1 MMIVRHPSRTDDAKF
16 HIVEDGIT
24 AAKFDTLAELHQWA
38 GETVADS
45 LETAASYRSEAEQ
58 AENFAASLAMLIV
71 SMGSSE
77 MVAAYRAKAGLTP

>member
-45 LETAASYRSEAEQ
+45 LKTAASYRSEAEQ
-58 AENFAASLAMLIV
+58 AENFAASLA
-71 SMGSSE
+71 E